1 MGNDGIVISDSE
13 PTTQIG
19 KFTWLKISPDGS
31 REWYEKTDGGWL
43 LVKTEDAPATV
54 DHTHPNLEYLGDI
67 VTLLNSGLT
76 GFRTIQGYTL
86 TFNHGVLTG
95 FEAP

>member
-1 MGNDGIVISDSE
+1 MGNDGLVISESE

-19 KFTWLKISPDGS
+19 KFTWLQVLVDGT
-31 REWYEKTDGGWL
+31 RNWYEKSDSGWE
-43 LVKTEDAPATV
+43 LVKTEVAPAEA
-54 DHTHPNLEYLGDI
+54 DHTHPHLGDLADM
-67 VTLLNSGLT
+67 VTLLGSGVT
-76 GFRTIQGYTL
+76 GSRTIQGYTL